1 MSVKVIL
8 RSPEAIKLFLAKYF
22 DGKEFK
28 LDVTGEV
35 TLEQEET
42 DIAIDVFK
50 LLLKENLVSAEHVE
64 FLNITPNS
72 TTTEI
77 EVQETS
83 QEKQNS
89 GASRGKERKTKST
102 KEMVFDFLCE
112 ISPKKATTTEIAEQ
126 LQIGYQSV
134 SSALCRLYKEGKVD
148 KDKKKYFKKLSSE
161 EVVKEVVTGG
171 MQQITEANGQE
182 EEEQPAAGDEETV
195 KDAGN
200 QAEADAAKS
209 EGAKHKE
216 EGTAEE
222 KGSTDKANKSRP
234 EEVPVPE
241 CTPLEKAKTMVKA
254 FSNTGYTEVLHYI
267 FFKRKGNF
275 EVKKLRTALG
285 DGEAVN
291 IAMVIRLF
299 AEKGIIS
306 FNEKLPPE
314 GRYEIAPIWR
324 IYAILIKNVEPME
337 EGSIRTAVELG
348 DKEFQKIMKQALA
361 DEIVERTDIK
371 RVTRYAVAKM

>member
-8 RSPEAIKLFLAKYF
+8 RSSEAIKLFLAKYF

-28 LDVTGEV
+28 LDVAGEV
-35 TLEQEET
+35 TLEQEKT
-42 DIAIDVFK
+42 DIAVEVFK
-50 LLLKENLVSAEHVE
+50 LLLKENLVSSKHVE
-64 FLNITPNS
+64 FLNITPS
-72 TTTEI
+72 SATTENEAKEI
-77 EVQETS
+77 PQDDVNGE
-83 QEKQNS
+83 
-89 GASRGKERKTKST
+89 KERKTKST
-102 KEMVFDFLCE
+102 KETVFDFLCK
-112 ISPKKATTTEIAEQ
+112 ISPEKATTTEISEK

-161 EVVKEVVTGG
+161 EGVKEVVTGG

-182 EEEQPAAGDEETV
+182 EKEQRTTGDEATAENEE
-195 KDAGN
+195 N
-200 QAEADAAKS
+200 QAEANVSKS
-209 EGAKHKE
+209 EDAKPKE
-216 EGTAEE
+216 ESISKEE
-222 KGSTDKANKSRP
+222 PITSEKSELEERP
-234 EEVPVPE
+234 LPE
-241 CTPLEKAKTMVKA
+241 YTPLEKAKTMLEV
-254 FSNTGYTEVLHYI
+254 FSNARYTAVLYYM

-275 EVKKLRTALG
+275 EVAKIRTSLG
-285 DGEAVN
+285 EREAEN
-291 IAMVIRLF
+291 IATIINLF
-299 AEKGIIS
+299 ATKGIIS

-324 IYAILIKNVEPME
+324 IYANLIKNVEPME
-337 EGSIRTAVELG
+337 EGAIRTVVELG

>member
-28 LDVTGEV
+28 LDVAGEV
-35 TLEQEET
+35 TLEQEKP
-42 DIAIDVFK
+42 DIAVDVFK
-50 LLLKENLVSAEHVE
+50 LLLKENLVSSKHVE
-64 FLNITPNS
+64 FLNITPS
-72 TTTEI
+72 SATTGI

-89 GASRGKERKTKST
+89 GAGGGKERKTKST
-102 KEMVFDFLCE
+102 KEMVFEFLCE
-112 ISPKKATTTEIAEQ
+112 ISPEKATTTEISEK

-148 KDKKKYFKKLSSE
+148 KNKKKYFQKVSSE
-161 EVVKEVVTGG
+161 EVVKEVVTGD

-182 EEEQPAAGDEETV
+182 EEEQRTTGDEATAENEE
-195 KDAGN
+195 N
-200 QAEADAAKS
+200 QAEANVSKS
-209 EGAKHKE
+209 EDAKPKE
-216 EGTAEE
+216 ESISKEE
-222 KGSTDKANKSRP
+222 PITSEKSELEERP
-234 EEVPVPE
+234 LPE
-241 CTPLEKAKTMVKA
+241 YTPLEKAKTMVEV
-254 FSNTGYTEVLHYI
+254 FSNARYTAVLYYM

-275 EVKKLRTALG
+275 EVAKIRTSLG
-285 DGEAVN
+285 EREAEN
-291 IAMVIRLF
+291 IATIINLF
-299 AEKGIIS
+299 ATKGIIS

-324 IYAILIKNVEPME
+324 IYANLIKNVEPME
-337 EGSIRTAVELG
+337 EGAIRTAVELG

>member
-28 LDVTGEV
+28 IDISGEV
-35 TLEQEET
+35 TLEQKNT
-42 DIAIDVFK
+42 DIAVEMFK
-50 LLLKENLVSAEHVE
+50 LLLEENLVSTEHVE
-64 FLNITPNS
+64 FLNITPS
-72 TTTEI
+72 SATTGI

-89 GASRGKERKTKST
+89 GAGGGKERKTKST
-102 KEMVFDFLCE
+102 KEMVFEFLCE
-112 ISPKKATTTEIAEQ
+112 ISPEKATTTEISEQ

-148 KDKKKYFKKLSSE
+148 KEKKKYFKKQNSE
-161 EVVKEVVTGG
+161 EVVKEVVTGD
-171 MQQITEANGQE
+171 MQQTTEANGQE
-182 EEEQPAAGDEETV
+182 EEEQRTTGDEATAENEE
-195 KDAGN
+195 N
-200 QAEADAAKS
+200 QAEANVSKS
-209 EGAKHKE
+209 EDAKPKE
-216 EGTAEE
+216 EGISKEE
-222 KGSTDKANKSRP
+222 PITSEKSELEERP
-234 EEVPVPE
+234 LPE
-241 CTPLEKAKTMVKA
+241 YTPLEKAKTMVEV
-254 FSNTGYTEVLHYI
+254 FSNARYTAVLYYM

-275 EVKKLRTALG
+275 EVAKIRTSLG
-285 DGEAVN
+285 EREAEN
-291 IAMVIRLF
+291 IATIINLF
-299 AEKGIIS
+299 ATKGIIS

-324 IYAILIKNVEPME
+324 IYANLIKNVEPME
-337 EGSIRTAVELG
+337 EGAIRTAVELG

>member
-28 LDVTGEV
+28 IDISGEV
-35 TLEQEET
+35 TLEQKNT
-42 DIAIDVFK
+42 DIAVEMFK
-50 LLLKENLVSAEHVE
+50 LLLEENLVSTEHVE
-64 FLNITPNS
+64 FLNITPS
-72 TTTEI
+72 SATTGI

-89 GASRGKERKTKST
+89 GAGGGKERKTKST
-102 KEMVFDFLCE
+102 KEMVFEFLCE
-112 ISPKKATTTEIAEQ
+112 ISPKKATTTEISEK

-182 EEEQPAAGDEETV
+182 GEKKQTTGDEATAEDT
-195 KDAGN
+195 GN
-200 QAEADAAKS
+200 KSTANEVES
-209 EGAKHKE
+209 EGARPKE

-222 KGSTDKANKSRP
+222 KGSTDKGTVGGP
-234 EEVPVPE
+234 EEVLVPK
-241 CTPLEKAKTMVKA
+241 CTPLEKAKTMVEV
-254 FSNTGYTEVLHYI
+254 FSNERYTAVLYYM

-275 EVKKLRTALG
+275 EVAKIRTSLG
-285 DGEAVN
+285 EREAEN
-291 IAMVIRLF
+291 IATIINLF
-299 AEKGIIS
+299 ATKGIIS

-324 IYAILIKNVEPME
+324 IYANLIKNVEPME
-337 EGSIRTAVELG
+337 EGAIRTAVELG

>member
-28 LDVTGEV
+28 LDVAGEV

-42 DIAIDVFK
+42 DIAVDVFK
-50 LLLKENLVSAEHVE
+50 LLLKENLVSSKHVE
-64 FLNITPNS
+64 FLSITPS
-72 TTTEI
+72 SATTGI

-89 GASRGKERKTKST
+89 GAGGGKERKTKST
-102 KEMVFDFLCE
+102 KEMVFDFLCK
-112 ISPKKATTTEIAEQ
+112 ISPEKATTTEIAEQ

-161 EVVKEVVTGG
+161 EGVKEVVTGD
-171 MQQITEANGQE
+171 MQQTTEANGQE
-182 EEEQPAAGDEETV
+182 EEEQQTTGDEATAENEE
-195 KDAGN
+195 N
-200 QAEADAAKS
+200 QAEANEDER
-209 EGAKHKE
+209 EGARPKE
-216 EGTAEE
+216 EGISKEE
-222 KGSTDKANKSRP
+222 PITSEKSELEERP
-234 EEVPVPE
+234 LPE
-241 CTPLEKAKTMVKA
+241 YTPLEKAKTMVEV
-254 FSNTGYTEVLHYI
+254 FSNARYTAVLYYM

-275 EVKKLRTALG
+275 EVAKIRTSLG
-285 DGEAVN
+285 EREAEN
-291 IAMVIRLF
+291 IATIINLF
-299 AEKGIIS
+299 ATKGIIS

-337 EGSIRTAVELG
+337 EGAIRTAVELG

>member
-42 DIAIDVFK
+42 DIAVDVFK

-112 ISPKKATTTEIAEQ
+112 ISPKKATTTEISEN

-148 KDKKKYFKKLSSE
+148 KDKKKYFKKQNSE
-161 EVVKEVVTGG
+161 EVVKEVVTGD
-171 MQQITEANGQE
+171 MQQTTEANGQE
-182 EEEQPAAGDEETV
+182 EEEQQTTRDEPIAEDT
-195 KDAGN
+195 GN
-200 QAEADAAKS
+200 QAEANATKS
-209 EGAKHKE
+209 EGAKTKE
-216 EGTAEE
+216 EGAPKENVS
-222 KGSTDKANKSRP
+222 KP
-234 EEVPVPE
+234 EEVPVTQY
-241 CTPLEKAKTMVKA
+241 TPLEKAKTMVEV
-254 FSNTGYTEVLHYI
+254 FSNARYTEVLYYI

-275 EVKKLRTALG
+275 EVEKIRASLG
-285 DGEAVN
+285 ERESEN
-291 IAMVIRLF
+291 ISKIINILN
-299 AEKGIIS
+299 EKGIIS
-306 FNEKLPPE
+306 FNEKLPKD
-314 GRYEIAPIWR
+314 GRYEIEPIWR
-324 IYAILIKNVEPME
+324 IYANLIRYVEPME
-337 EGSIRTAVELG
+337 EGAIRTAVELG

-371 RVTRYAVAKM
+371 RVTRYAVAANLMA

>member
-28 LDVTGEV
+28 IDISGEV
-35 TLEQEET
+35 TLEQKNT
-42 DIAIDVFK
+42 DIAVEMFK
-50 LLLKENLVSAEHVE
+50 LLLEENLVSTEHVE
-64 FLNITPNS
+64 FLNITPS
-72 TTTEI
+72 SATTGI

-89 GASRGKERKTKST
+89 GAGGGKERKTKST
-102 KEMVFDFLCE
+102 KEMVFEFLCE
-112 ISPKKATTTEIAEQ
+112 ISPEKATTTEISEK

-148 KDKKKYFKKLSSE
+148 KDKKKYFKKQNSE
-161 EVVKEVVTGG
+161 EVVKEVVTGD

-182 EEEQPAAGDEETV
+182 EEEQRTTGDEATAENEE
-195 KDAGN
+195 N
-200 QAEADAAKS
+200 QAEANVSKS
-209 EGAKHKE
+209 EDAKPKE
-216 EGTAEE
+216 ESISKEE
-222 KGSTDKANKSRP
+222 PITSEKSELEERP
-234 EEVPVPE
+234 LPE
-241 CTPLEKAKTMVKA
+241 YTPLEKAKTMVEV
-254 FSNTGYTEVLHYI
+254 FSNARYTAVLYYM

-275 EVKKLRTALG
+275 EVAKIRTSLG
-285 DGEAVN
+285 EREAEN
-291 IAMVIRLF
+291 IATIINLF
-299 AEKGIIS
+299 ATKGIIS

-324 IYAILIKNVEPME
+324 IYANLIKNVEPME
-337 EGSIRTAVELG
+337 EGAIRTAVELG
-348 DKEFQKIMKQALA
+348 DKEFQKIMKQALV

>member
-28 LDVTGEV
+28 IDISGEV
-35 TLEQEET
+35 TLEQKNT
-42 DIAIDVFK
+42 DIAVEMFK
-50 LLLKENLVSAEHVE
+50 LLLEENLVSTEHVE
-64 FLNITPNS
+64 FLNITPS
-72 TTTEI
+72 SATTGI
-77 EVQETS
+77 EVQEIP
-83 QEKQNS
+83 QDDVNGK
-89 GASRGKERKTKST
+89 KERKTKST
-102 KEMVFDFLCE
+102 KEMVFDFLCK
-112 ISPKKATTTEIAEQ
+112 ISPEKATTTEIAEQ

-182 EEEQPAAGDEETV
+182 GEKKQTTGDEATAEDT
-195 KDAGN
+195 GN
-200 QAEADAAKS
+200 KSTANEVES
-209 EGAKHKE
+209 EGARPKE

-222 KGSTDKANKSRP
+222 KGSTDKGTVGGP
-234 EEVPVPE
+234 EEVLVPK
-241 CTPLEKAKTMVKA
+241 CTPLEKAKTMVEV
-254 FSNTGYTEVLHYI
+254 FSNERYTAVLYYM

-275 EVKKLRTALG
+275 EVAKIRTSLG
-285 DGEAVN
+285 EREAEN
-291 IAMVIRLF
+291 IATIINLF
-299 AEKGIIS
+299 ATKGIIS

-337 EGSIRTAVELG
+337 EGAIRTAVELG

-361 DEIVERTDIK
+361 DEIVEKTDIK